1 MKLRIIDASEFET
14 SAKHKVS
21 RHEMKH
27 RLAMKASAISHY
39 KRQVDKLTRQR
50 KELLLENKRL
60 AKMIG
65 GIRAV
70 LQEGGARC

>member
-27 RLAMKASAISHY
+27 RLAMKASAISHL
-39 KRQVDKLTRQR
+39 RRRVDELTRQR
-50 KELLLENKRL
+50 KELLLENRRL
-60 AKMIG
+60 VKMID

-70 LQEGGARC
+70 MQRGGAK